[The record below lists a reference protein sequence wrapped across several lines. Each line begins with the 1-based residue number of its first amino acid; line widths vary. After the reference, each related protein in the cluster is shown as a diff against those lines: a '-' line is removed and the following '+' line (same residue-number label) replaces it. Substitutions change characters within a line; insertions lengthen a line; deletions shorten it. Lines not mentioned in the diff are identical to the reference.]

1 MRYTIYK
8 NKKFAIAVCFGLLNL
23 IFISILSAAPS
34 AVDLLDACEISLK
47 KGFQGIEGE
56 LCIWYITPCD
66 CDYVKTKETPRV
78 CLPEP
83 VPVESLARIVVRGLK
98 EQPELHME
106 DADYAAAIILSH
118 VYPCSE

>member
-1 MRYTIYK
+1 MRHKIYK
-8 NKKFAIAVCFGLLNL
+8 NKKYSIVVCVWLLHL
-23 IFISILSAAPS
+23 IFTSSLSAAPS
-34 AVDLLDACEISLK
+34 AFDLLEACEISLK
-47 KGFQGIEGE
+47 NGFQGIEGE
-56 LCIWYITPCD
+56 LCTWYITPCD
-66 CDYVKTKETPRV
+66 CDYGKTKETPRV

-106 DADYAAAIILSH
+106 DANYAAAIILSH